1 MLRYPTDAQGRLK
14 NPTPSQRISYW
25 LLPEGAQFEVLQSL
39 IDNLAAYNGGPSFEP
54 HVTVYCGPMDPQQS
68 PATLVQQ
75 NLEGLGPLVLR
86 SKGLEFTTQFTK
98 SCYIQFDPDE
108 KLQLLCERLRSASGI
123 SGDYSLDPHMSLL
136 YGRLDHD
143 ARAEI
148 RTSVDI
154 PAQVRLATVWVVLTP
169 ALVTRAEDVKK
180 WRLVYVMEL
189 DL

>member
-1 MLRYPTDAQGRLK
+1 
-14 NPTPSQRISYW
+14 
-25 LLPEGAQFEVLQSL
+25 
-39 IDNLAAYNGGPSFEP
+39 
-54 HVTVYCGPMDPQQS
+54 
-68 PATLVQQ
+68 
-75 NLEGLGPLVLR
+75 
-86 SKGLEFTTQFTK
+86 
-98 SCYIQFDPDE
+98 
-108 KLQLLCERLRSASGI
+108 
-123 SGDYSLDPHMSLL
+123 MSLL